1 MPAAGQGR
9 LTTVGGVFEGFATIG
24 AVIALGALLAHLR
37 VVDESAQR
45 MLSRLAFFVASPA
58 LMIVTLG
65 EADVSAVL
73 SSNLVASLAAVVV
86 PGAVYAVLARFVWRR
101 GLGHATIGTLASTY
115 VNAGNLGIPV
125 ASYVLGDAAYVAP
138 TLLMQLLLL
147 QPVAL
152 ALLDVDAHASRPRLH
167 QLLLRPLTNPL
178 TVGSLIGLLLAVT
191 GWTLP
196 PAVHD
201 PIELVGHMAV
211 PAMLIAYG
219 IALRLGPG
227 LGSGGS
233 AGELAT
239 ASALKLVLQPVVAY
253 TVARYA
259 LGVEGHALLA
269 VVVTSALPTAQN
281 IFVHATRYDRATVLA
296 RDTILITTV
305 GSVPVILL
313 IAALLG

>member
-1 MPAAGQGR
+1 M
-9 LTTVGGVFEGFATIG
+9 FEGFATIG

-37 VVDESAQR
+37 VLDASAQVI
-45 MLSRLAFFVASPA
+45 LSRLAFFVASPA
-58 LMIVTLG
+58 LMVVTLA

-73 SSNLVASLAAVVV
+73 SRNLVASVAGVVAAG
-86 PGAVYAVLARFVWRR
+86 GAYILLARLIWRR
-101 GLGHATIGTLASTY
+101 PLGHTTIGTLAASY

-125 ASYVLGDAAYVAP
+125 AAYVLGSAAYVAP
-138 TLLMQLLLL
+138 TLLMQLLVM
-147 QPVAL
+147 QPLAL
-152 ALLDVDAHASRPRLH
+152 AVLDADARGSRAP
-167 QLLLRPLTNPL
+167 LRTIITQPFTNPL
-178 TVGSLIGLLLAVT
+178 TLGSLIGLTLAIT

-196 PAVHD
+196 PAVQD

-233 AGELAT
+233 ATEVGAT
-239 ASALKLVLQPVVAY
+239 SALKLAAQPLAAFL
-253 TVARYA
+253 VARYA

-269 VVVTSALPTAQN
+269 IVVTSALPTAQN
-281 IFVHATRYDRATVLA
+281 IFVHATRFDRATVLA

-313 IAALLG
+313 VATLLG